1 MKTLLSVLLLVA
13 GMSAR
18 ASVEIQINQLQFSYP
33 GPVRMANVL
42 QPVANAADWYWPA
55 SAVYNLNDNQAELL
69 RSEILSDIR
78 AMLTD
83 TSEQDAAHA
92 VLTTVAEQVAA
103 WSVADRIDVAVNY
116 NEARLFADHNP
127 RFTDGNYLVRLTARP
142 DEVHLIGAVARPG
155 SYAHAANTRIPD
167 YLARIR
173 TLDGAER
180 DFVYVVTPAGKVTK
194 VGIAYWNASY
204 AQLAPGSQL
213 IVPLA
218 SSVWTP
224 AITSLNKKI
233 AQLAVHRVL
242 P

>member
-1 MKTLLSVLLLVA
+1 MKLLLSVVLLVA
-13 GMSAR
+13 TMSAR

-33 GPVRMANVL
+33 APVRMANVL

-55 SAVYNLNDNQAELL
+55 SAVYNLDKNQAEQL
-69 RSEILSDIR
+69 RQEVLSDIQALLAQASPQDDDYLVLS
-78 AMLTD
+78 AM
-83 TSEQDAAHA
+83 
-92 VLTTVAEQVAA
+92 AEQITA

-116 NEARLFADHNP
+116 NEARLFVDHNP
-127 RFTDGNYLVRLTARP
+127 QFTDGNYLVRLTARP
-142 DEVHLIGAVARPG
+142 DDVHLVGAVIRPG
-155 SYAHAANTRIPD
+155 SYAHTANTSIPD
-167 YLARIR
+167 YLERLR
-173 TLDGAER
+173 TLEGAER
-180 DFVYVVTPAGKVTK
+180 DYVYVVTPAGQVEK

-218 SSVWTP
+218 SSVWSP
-224 AITSLNKKI
+224 AKTSLNKKI